1 MTNQQMD
8 TPQHLLDENS
18 ETSHVPSKKISIID
32 YDVYHHCYDAVLA
45 LAIALDKT
53 IEGIFNI

>member
-8 TPQHLLDENS
+8 TPQHLLDETHS
-18 ETSHVPSKKISIID
+18 GTSHVPSKENSIID

-45 LAIALDKT
+45 LAIALDKM
-53 IEGIFNI
+53 IEGMF